1 MLTEAH
7 DRPSPRLHTDTSEA
21 HRARIVLTCG
31 TSPPQGRHHAPRLPP
46 SQPRPRRASTL
57 GRPSATSRDSARRV
71 AGSIFVT
78 LESSSLVKGDQG
90 KMRRTSRL
98 LQQGPLSSA
107 LDGCSSLVRRSS
119 VFTTANSSL
128 REAINDFFW
137 VKPRPERPTE
147 FSHQVHVENKLGCTE
162 YCHES
167 AAKGR
172 SRDYRAWTSG
182 SA

>member
-1 MLTEAH
+1 M
-7 DRPSPRLHTDTSEA
+7 
-21 HRARIVLTCG
+21 
-31 TSPPQGRHHAPRLPP
+31 
-46 SQPRPRRASTL
+46 RRA
-57 GRPSATSRDSARRV
+57 
-71 AGSIFVT
+71 
-78 LESSSLVKGDQG
+78 
-90 KMRRTSRL
+90 SRL

-119 VFTTANSSL
+119 VFTPANSSL
-128 REAINDFFW
+128 REAINDFW